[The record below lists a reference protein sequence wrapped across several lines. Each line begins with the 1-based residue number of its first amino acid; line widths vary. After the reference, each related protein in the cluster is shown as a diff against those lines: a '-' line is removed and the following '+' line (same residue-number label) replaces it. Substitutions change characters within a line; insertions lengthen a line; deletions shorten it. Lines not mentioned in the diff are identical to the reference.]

1 MLVMS
6 TGNTPARSPRGS
18 LAVLVGL
25 LVLWLAWLGWFLLAP
40 DRNADG
46 RCAGLG
52 FGCTLTPRDVAVFA
66 GIILVAPLSVLV
78 GVVTGVVRLVRV
90 VRVAAV
96 RLVLADALALVLDD
110 ARALRDAAGGEGA
123 AAGDRRM
130 AQGERTRGHRTRHG
144 GRRRCWRSLVGRER
158 RATRA
163 VARRGAEPGE
173 T

>member
-78 GVVTGVVRLVRV
+78 GVVTGVVRLVRISRGSPRTV
-90 VRVAAV
+90 WD
-96 RLVLADALALVLDD
+96 LVLAVL
-110 ARALRDAAGGEGA
+110 L
-123 AAGDRRM
+123 
-130 AQGERTRGHRTRHG
+130 
-144 GRRRCWRSLVGRER
+144 
-158 RATRA
+158 A
-163 VARRGAEPGE
+163 VACFAWVGGSVVGAF
-173 T
+173 